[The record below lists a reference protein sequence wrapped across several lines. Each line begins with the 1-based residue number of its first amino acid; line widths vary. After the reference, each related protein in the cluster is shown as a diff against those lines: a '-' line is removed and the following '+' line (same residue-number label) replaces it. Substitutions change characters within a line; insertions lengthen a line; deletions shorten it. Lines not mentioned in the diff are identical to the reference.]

1 VILRSVAD
9 PILNMA
15 HYRQVQVVIMSLL
28 LALAG
33 CTTVP
38 KPTDSRSTELPI
50 TSGESARPN
59 ESATLQAGS
68 GALAMLAKADEYM
81 QMRKFGLA
89 IATLERALRMEP
101 RNPWIWSRLAAAH
114 LEEKNL
120 QQAAHLATKSNAL
133 IGEDHPLRALN
144 NSIIAMARK

>member
-1 VILRSVAD
+1 MILRSVAG
-9 PILNMA
+9 PILIA
-15 HYRQVQVVIMSLL
+15 IMSLL

-38 KPTDSRSTELPI
+38 KPADSSAELPI
-50 TSGESARPN
+50 PSGESARPN

-68 GALAMLAKADEYM
+68 GALAMLAKADEYK

-89 IATLERALRMEP
+89 ITTLERALRMEP
-101 RNPWIWSRLAAAH
+101 RNPWIWNRLAAVH

-120 QQAAHLATKSNAL
+120 QQAVHLATKSNAL
-133 IGEDHPLRALN
+133 VGEDHPLRALN
-144 NSIIAMARK
+144 NSMIAKARK

>member
-1 VILRSVAD
+1 MILRSVVGS
-9 PILNMA
+9 ILLA
-15 HYRQVQVVIMSLL
+15 IMSLL

-38 KPTDSRSTELPI
+38 KPADSRIP
-50 TSGESARPN
+50 SGESARPD

-68 GALAMLAKADEYM
+68 GALAMLTKADEYM
-81 QMRKFGLA
+81 RMRKFGLA

-101 RNPWIWSRLAAAH
+101 RNPWIWNRLAAAH

-120 QQAAHLATKSNAL
+120 QQAVHLATKSNAL
-133 IGEDHPLRALN
+133 VGEDHPLRALN
-144 NSIIAMARK
+144 NSIIARARK